1 MSVRKTSLGQS
12 KKGFSYYP
20 AEFLTKL
27 KFNKL
32 LSKSFSPN
40 TVLDLGCGY
49 NFFILKKYIDKF
61 ENVYLA
67 DVSINKEEAK
77 KNNNIELLIGDIHET
92 INLIP
97 DSSVGFVYANNI
109 IEHLSEPRIVL
120 ESLKRITTE
129 NSLIYV
135 SVPSWLGKSVLEFF
149 AFVLKI
155 APIEEMQDHKFYFNK
170 KQLWQLLVDSG
181 FKPAS
186 IKIKYNK
193 FGMTTGATIKKNQR
207 IIKYSPFSKNCHGLR
222 NPIASMLSLLF

>member
-1 MSVRKTSLGQS
+1 MSIRKTSLGQS

-49 NFFILKKYIDKF
+49 NFLLLKKHIDKF
-61 ENVYLA
+61 EKVYLA

-77 KNNNIELLIGDIHET
+77 RNNNIELLIGDIHET
-92 INLIP
+92 INSLS
-97 DSSVGFVYANNI
+97 DSSIGLVYANNI
-109 IEHLSEPRIVL
+109 IEHLSEPQIVL

-129 NSLIYV
+129 NSVIYV

-207 IIKYSPFSKNCHGLR
+207 II
-222 NPIASMLSLLF
+222 

>member
-40 TVLDLGCGY
+40 TVLDLGSGY
-49 NFFILKKYIDKF
+49 DFLLLKKHIVKF
-61 ENVYLA
+61 EKVYLA

-92 INLIP
+92 INSIP

-207 IIKYSPFSKNCHGLR
+207 IIK
-222 NPIASMLSLLF
+222 

>member
-1 MSVRKTSLGQS
+1 MSIRKTSLGQS

-20 AEFLTKL
+20 AEFLNKL

-32 LSKSFSPN
+32 LSKSFLPN

-49 NFFILKKYIDKF
+49 NFLLLKKHIDKF
-61 ENVYLA
+61 EKVYLA

-77 KNNNIELLIGDIHET
+77 KNNNIVLLIGDIHET
-92 INLIP
+92 INSLA
-97 DSSVGFVYANNI
+97 DSSIGLVYANNI
-109 IEHLSEPRIVL
+109 IEHLSEPQIVL

-129 NSLIYV
+129 NSVIYV

-207 IIKYSPFSKNCHGLR
+207 IT
-222 NPIASMLSLLF
+222 